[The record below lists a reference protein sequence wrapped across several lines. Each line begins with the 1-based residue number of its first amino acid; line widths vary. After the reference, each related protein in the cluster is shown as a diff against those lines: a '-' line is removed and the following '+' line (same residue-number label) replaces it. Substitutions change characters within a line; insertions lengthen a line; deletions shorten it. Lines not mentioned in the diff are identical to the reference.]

1 MGYVN
6 KLVHRNQDADK
17 AEKHEKERV
26 QGNRKR
32 TGKMSAMGLQLN
44 PQVAAPEYFHGS
56 LCPPKFAYH

>member
-32 TGKMSAMGLQLN
+32 TGKMSAMGLQLC
-44 PQVAAPEYFHGS
+44 V
-56 LCPPKFAYH
+56 